1 MSETRKDNRGR
12 LLRSGE
18 TQRSDGM
25 YMYRYNDAGG
35 VRRTVYSWRLVE
47 TDKIPPRKKA
57 CEPLRELEKQLSRDT
72 DDGIHTFIAKKKTLN
87 DFFDDYMKMRPEL
100 KPSTRS
106 GYFYMY
112 RQYVSDNLGLENI
125 GNIKYSDVK
134 KFYLSL
140 LQEKRLS
147 PNTIEC
153 INTVLHPVF
162 TLAVRDGY
170 IRINPSHGVLSEMKK
185 KYAWDKPKRHALTEG
200 QQAAFINYVSNSTR
214 YRHYLNLF
222 TVFLGTGCRVG
233 EITGLRWEDCDF
245 TENVISI
252 NHNLVYCKT
261 DDGKHRKFFIST
273 PKTEAG
279 KRVIPMLGEVRRA
292 LLEERLQQM
301 KTGFCQAEIDGYS
314 GFVFMGERGNVRK
327 ATDINKAIVRI
338 IADYNAEE
346 TELAKNQHREPE
358 LLPHF
363 SVHNLRHTFCT
374 RLCENETN
382 LKVIQEIM
390 GHANISITMD
400 VYNEVSQEQ
409 KKTSF
414 ANLEGKIKIS

>member
-1 MSETRKDNRGR
+1 MSEKRKDSKGR
-12 LLRSGE
+12 ILRNGE
-18 TQRSDGM
+18 SQRSDGM

-47 TDKIPPRKKA
+47 TDKLPVGKKA
-57 CEPLRELEKQLSRDT
+57 GEPLREIEKRLNRDAE
-72 DDGIHTFIAKKKTLN
+72 DGIHTFGAQKKTLN
-87 DFFDDYMKMRPEL
+87 DFFEKYMEMRPEL

-112 RQYVSDNLGLENI
+112 RQYVSNGLGLENI
-125 GNIKYSDVK
+125 GDIKYSDVK
-134 KFYLSL
+134 KFYISL
-140 LQEKRLS
+140 LLDQNLS

-170 IRINPSHGVLSEMKK
+170 IRVNPAHGVLAELKK
-185 KYAWDKPKRHALTEG
+185 KYSWEKPKRHALTQP
-200 QQAAFINYVSNSTR
+200 QQTAFVSFVATSPKYQR
-214 YRHYLNLF
+214 YLNLL

-233 EITGLRWEDCDF
+233 EIIGLRWEDCDF

-252 NHNLVYCKT
+252 NHNLVHCKT
-261 DDGKHRKFFIST
+261 EDGHHRKFYIST

-279 KRVIPMLGEVRRA
+279 IRMIPMLSEVRKA
-292 LLEERLQQM
+292 LLDERLYQM
-301 KTGFCQAEIDGYS
+301 KNGFNQTVIDGYS
-314 GFVFMGERGNVRK
+314 GFIFKAERGGVF
-327 ATDINKAIVRI
+327 TPVVLNKILVRI
-338 IADYNAEE
+338 IRDYNAGEE
-346 TELAKNQHREPE
+346 ELAKKQHRTPE

-374 RLCENETN
+374 RFCENETN
-382 LKVIQEIM
+382 LKIIQEIM
-390 GHANISITMD
+390 GHANISTTMD
-400 VYNEVSQEQ
+400 VYNEATMEQ

-414 ANLEGKIKIS
+414 ANLEGKIRIS

>member
-1 MSETRKDNRGR
+1 
-12 LLRSGE
+12 
-18 TQRSDGM
+18 
-25 YMYRYNDAGG
+25 MYRYNDAGG

-47 TDKIPPRKKA
+47 TDRLPAGKKA
-57 CEPLRELEKQLSRDT
+57 VEPLREIEKRLKRDT
-72 DDGIHTFIAKKKTLN
+72 EDGIHTFAAQKKTLN
-87 DFFDDYMKMRPEL
+87 DFFENYMEMKPEL

-112 RQYVSDNLGLENI
+112 RQYVSKRLGLENI
-125 GNIKYSDVK
+125 GGIKYSDVK

-140 LQEKRLS
+140 LLEQNLR

-170 IRINPSHGVLSEMKK
+170 IRVNPAHGVLTELKK
-185 KYAWDKPKRHALTEG
+185 KYNWEKPKRHALTQP
-200 QQAAFINYVSNSTR
+200 QQTAFIRFVAGSPKYQR
-214 YRHYLNLF
+214 YLNLF

-233 EITGLRWEDCDF
+233 EIIGLRWEDCAF
-245 TENVISI
+245 AENVISI
-252 NHNLVYCKT
+252 NHSLVRCQTEDGHHCKLY
-261 DDGKHRKFFIST
+261 IST

-279 KRVIPMLGEVRRA
+279 IRVIPMLKEVRKA
-292 LLEERLQQM
+292 LLNERLYQM
-301 KTGFCQAEIDGYS
+301 ENGFNQTVIDGYS
-314 GFVFMGERGNVRK
+314 GFIFKAEQGGVFAPSVL
-327 ATDINKAIVRI
+327 NKVIGHI
-338 IADYNAEE
+338 IRDYNAEE
-346 TELAKNQHREPE
+346 KKFAEQQRRDPE

-374 RLCENETN
+374 RFCENETN
-382 LKVIQEIM
+382 LKIIQEIM
-390 GHANISITMD
+390 GHADISTTMD
-400 VYNEVSQEQ
+400 VYNEATMEQ